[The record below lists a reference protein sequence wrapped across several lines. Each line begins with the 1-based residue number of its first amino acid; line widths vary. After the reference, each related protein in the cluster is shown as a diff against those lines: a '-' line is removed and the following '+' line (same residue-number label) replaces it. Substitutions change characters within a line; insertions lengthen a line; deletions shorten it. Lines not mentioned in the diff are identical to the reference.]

1 MRMSSHKQSVMMQNT
16 LQELSD
22 RNSISKSQQ
31 KRPYVLALITSH
43 LTGIEPGLLYVNRL
57 SNLQWSV
64 RISAEPSLFL
74 DYTRTE
80 LIGLTGND
88 DWIPLQRLSE
98 NTIKQADILLIPIL
112 SFSLVSDILS
122 FNDQRPFVRIILNG
136 LLTGKKVIALK
147 VGIDPYHELWKI
159 NGLDK
164 GTSLLKR
171 KFYDQMIELKSMGIK
186 LIDPEE
192 RIDSAIVNK
201 KQKTIVTA
209 ETVRYVHL
217 QNQNHLKVTK
227 ESIITP
233 LAKDVARELN
243 IALISE

>member
-1 MRMSSHKQSVMMQNT
+1 MRMSSHKQSVMMQHT

-22 RNSISKSQQ
+22 RNSMGKGQQ

-43 LTGIEPGLLYVNRL
+43 LIGMEPGLLYLNRL
-57 SNLQWSV
+57 SKQRWMV

-88 DWIPLQRLSE
+88 DWIPHKKLSE

-122 FNDQRPFVRIILNG
+122 FNDQRPFVRMILNA

-147 VGIDPYHELWKI
+147 VGIDPYHVHWKL
-159 NGLDK
+159 NGMDK
-164 GTSLLKR
+164 GSNLLKR
-171 KFYDQMIELKSMGIK
+171 KLYEQMNELKSIGII
-186 LIDPEE
+186 LMNQDESLE
-192 RIDSAIVNK
+192 SVQFNM
-201 KQKTIVTA
+201 KQKTILTA
-209 ETVRYVHL
+209 ETVRYIHL
-217 QNQNHLKVTK
+217 QNQDHLKVSK

-243 IALISE
+243 IALI